1 MGWDGRQ
8 DSCLDGSQ
16 QGPRLM
22 GKGDVVAAGREGEE
36 ARADLGESRCWMGV
50 EAEFVSL
57 DIGPCRAAL
66 RPEVLLGLLL
76 PTPPVTGSHPLQK

>member
-1 MGWDGRQ
+1 M
-8 DSCLDGSQ
+8 L
-16 QGPRLM
+16 
-22 GKGDVVAAGREGEE
+22 EG
-36 ARADLGESRCWMGV
+36 A

-66 RPEVLLGLLL
+66 RSEVLLGLLL